1 MEDVKP
7 VGRPTKYQDTYPAQA
22 LKLCK
27 LGATDK
33 EIAAFFEVH
42 VDTIDEWKRVH
53 PSFSESLKEGKQLA
67 DAEVA
72 HKLFHRAT
80 GYSHKAV
87 KIVADAKTKEE
98 HIVEFVEHYPPD
110 TTAAIFWLKNRRPD
124 LWRDKVDHGL
134 SGPNGGPVE
143 TVTRIELVPMRGN
156 STD

>member
-1 MEDVKP
+1 MA
-7 VGRPTKYQDTYPAQA
+7 GRPTKFQDIYPAQA

-33 EIAAFFEVH
+33 EIAAFFDVH
-42 VDTIDEWKRVH
+42 VDTIDEWKRTH
-53 PSFSESLKEGKQLA
+53 PEFSESLKEGKQLA

-80 GYSHKAV
+80 GYSHSAV

-98 HIVEFVEHYPPD
+98 HIVQYVEHYPPD

-124 LWRDKVDHGL
+124 LWRDKVDHGI
-134 SGPNGGPVE
+134 GGVNGDAIQ
-143 TVTRIELVPMRGN
+143 TVTRIELVAMRGN
-156 STD
+156 TQD